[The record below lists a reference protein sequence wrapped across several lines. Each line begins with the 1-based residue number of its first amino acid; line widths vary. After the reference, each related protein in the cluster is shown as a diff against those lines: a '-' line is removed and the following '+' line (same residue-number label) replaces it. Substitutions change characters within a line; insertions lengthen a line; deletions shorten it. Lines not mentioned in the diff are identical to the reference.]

1 MKLGLKKNDQV
12 KVIAGKDKGKTG
24 KVLNV
29 IREKE
34 RVIVEKI
41 NFVKRHSRA
50 SQKTGKGGIIE
61 KEAPLHAS
69 NLMLIC
75 SKCGKTT
82 RIGHQELDDGK
93 RVRICRKCN
102 EQVDA

>member
-29 IREKE
+29 IREKD
-34 RVIVEKI
+34 RVIVEKV
-41 NFVKRHSRA
+41 NFVKRHSRGG
-50 SQKTGKGGIIE
+50 QKTGKGGIIE
-61 KEAPLHAS
+61 KEAALHAS
-69 NLMLIC
+69 NLMLVC
-75 SKCGKTT
+75 SKCGQVT
-82 RIGHQELDDGK
+82 RIGHKELDDGK